1 MVNTL
6 AWLLHRIT
14 GVILVILLLTHFYLM
29 HYTGPDAY
37 TATAVLKR
45 LSSPSWKAYYLFF
58 LFSGVYHGG
67 YGVYGL
73 ITEYVKSSGF
83 QKALKVFL
91 VIFCVFLFFYGLSTI
106 F

>member
-14 GVILVILLLTHFYLM
+14 GVFLVIFLLTHFYLM
-29 HYTGPDAY
+29 HYTSPDAY
-37 TATAVLKR
+37 TATAVLSR
-45 LSSPSWKAYYLFF
+45 LSNPAWKAYYFLF

-67 YGVYGL
+67 YGIYGL
-73 ITEYVKSSGF
+73 ISEYVKSPGF
-83 QKALKVFL
+83 QKTLKVFFVL
-91 VIFCVFLFFYGLSTI
+91 FCVFLFFYGLSTI